1 VNSLGAKFR
10 SAGFRP
16 GALTILLV
24 ALRRKLT
31 LCGVLFMS
39 IISAQTE
46 TLNWKQLPP
55 LPDPVGFAAPF
66 AGVSGGALLVG
77 GGANF
82 PGAMPWEGGKK
93 TWYDTLYVLPQPDG
107 DWLTGFKLPCPV
119 GYGVSVSARDALICA
134 GGSDAQQHFREVFQ
148 LRWRNGKI
156 ETETLPPLP
165 RPMANGCGALAGNT
179 FYIAGGTEKPDSTN
193 TLKTFWGLDLSEAR
207 PHWQE
212 LPPWPGPS
220 RMLAVAGTA
229 GAEFFLFSG
238 VELSGD
244 ANGKPVRRYLNDAYR
259 FTPGKGWK
267 RLADLPRATVAAP
280 SPAIS
285 HDGKLLIVSGDD
297 GVLVNF
303 EPKSAHPGFPKEVLA
318 YDPQT
323 DQWTRLGDSP
333 LSRAT
338 VPVVEW
344 NGWAAIPNG
353 EARPGRRTPE
363 VWGLKLR

>member
-1 VNSLGAKFR
+1 MNSLGAKFR
-10 SAGFRP
+10 SASLRP
-16 GALTILLV
+16 GVLTSLI
-24 ALRRKLT
+24 ALRQKLP
-31 LCGVLFMS
+31 LSGVLVMS
-39 IISAQTE
+39 MISAQTE
-46 TLNWKQLPP
+46 TLNWKQLPS
-55 LPDPVGFAAPF
+55 LPDPIGFAAPF

-93 TWYDTLYVLPQPDG
+93 IWYDTLYVLPQPDG
-107 DWLTGFKLPCPV
+107 DWLPGFKLPRLL
-119 GYGVSVSARDALICA
+119 GYGVSVSTRDAVICA
-134 GGSDAQQHFREVFQ
+134 GGSDAQQHYRDVFQ

-156 ETETLPPLP
+156 ETESLPSLP
-165 RPMANGCGALAGNT
+165 RAMANGCGALVGNT

-193 TLKTFWGLDLSEAR
+193 TLHTFWALNLSAAKPQWE
-207 PHWQE
+207 E

-220 RMLAVAGTA
+220 RMLAVAGTS
-229 GAEFFLFSG
+229 GADFFLFSG

-244 ANGKPVRRYLNDAYR
+244 ATSKPVRRYLNDAYR

-285 HDGKLLIVSGDD
+285 RDGRILIVSGDD
-297 GVLVNF
+297 GALANF
-303 EPKSAHPGFPKEVLA
+303 ELKSVHPGFPKDMLA

-323 DQWTRLGDSP
+323 DQWSRLGDSP

-344 NGWAAIPNG
+344 NGQAVIPNG